1 MGKAENIITQALE
14 RMLPVGSIVEWS
26 PVEGRKADLSSA
38 DKVAAY
44 YGFGTWEAF
53 GAGQFL
59 LGAGGSYQAGNTGGE
74 AEHTLTRVEL
84 PNEKIIVNTV
94 VQDSPSG
101 IANYARYTYNGYS
114 SKDNAITLSSGFTD
128 PLGSGQAHNNMPPY
142 ITVYRWRRIA

>member
-1 MGKAENIITQALE
+1 MGKAENIISQVLE

-26 PVEGRKADLSSA
+26 PVEGGKADLSSA

-44 YGFGTWEAF
+44 YGFGTWEAY

-84 PNEKIIVNTV
+84 PNEKITVNTV
-94 VQDSPSG
+94 IQSSPPGGTS
-101 IANYARYTYNGYS
+101 YARYTYDGYS

-142 ITVYRWRRIA
+142 ITVYRWRRIT